1 MKSDRIAHRITD
13 LLKLSGLQDEQ
24 AVEEMTDHYLTHI
37 EEEIKR
43 GVNAQKAV
51 RETYQEV
58 ANFDASHF
66 HPDDNSRQKRGLL
79 VFFILFVGLA
89 FYFFFNQDKTDL
101 HQEQFINFDKST
113 ALTPP
118 KGLPLKQSEL
128 KVTSNFG
135 LRMNPK
141 NKEKVL
147 HKGIDF
153 KAKLGT
159 PVFSTGDGVV
169 CEAGYSA
176 KSGNYISIKHNDQFV
191 TKYLHLEKFNVAKN
205 EIVKEGDMIGKV
217 GNSGMSILPHLHYE
231 IIKDE
236 VPVDPEIYINP

>member
-1 MKSDRIAHRITD
+1 MNSDRIAHRITD
-13 LLKLSGLQDEQ
+13 LLKLSGLKDEQ
-24 AVEEMTDHYLTHI
+24 AVEELTDHYLTHI

-58 ANFDASHF
+58 ANFDVSYFNAN
-66 HPDDNSRQKRGLL
+66 DDLKQKKGLL
-79 VFFILFVGLA
+79 VFFVLFVGLA
-89 FYFFFNQDKTDL
+89 FYFFFNNNKADL
-101 HQEQFINFDKST
+101 HKEQLIDFDKST

-118 KGLPLKQSEL
+118 KGLPLKQSDL

-135 LRMNPK
+135 LRMNQI
-141 NKEKVL
+141 NKKKVL

-159 PVFSTGDGVV
+159 PVFSTGDGII
-169 CEAGYSA
+169 CEAGYSK
-176 KSGNYISIKHNDQFV
+176 KSGNYIFIKHNDQFV
-191 TKYLHLEKFNVAKN
+191 TKYLHLEEFSVAKN
-205 EIVKEGDMIGKV
+205 DLVKEGDMIGKV
-217 GNSGMSILPHLHYE
+217 GKTGMSILPHLHYE